1 MTQRSQALLL
11 AGALAACGVAQ
22 AQTAPAAA
30 PEPTPVHTFTGKVGL
45 YSEYEYRGISQTSE
59 KPALQLN
66 LDYAHA
72 SGFYIGTFLTNIKW
86 LKDTGDV
93 LGTPIDGDIEWDIY
107 GGYKWGFADGWT
119 LDVGYLRYEYPGSN
133 GVPNAFLKPNTDEVY
148 VGVAY
153 GPATLKYS
161 YGISEIFGVID
172 SKGSDYLE
180 LAVNY
185 PVMDKLTLNAL
196 VGHQRYSGV
205 QNGFNNSNFDYTVWK
220 LGATYDFGGG
230 FTAGAYWKD
239 TDADPQYFTFK
250 GKNWTKGRAVGFVAW
265 SF

>member
-1 MTQRSQALLL
+1 MTKLSRLL
-11 AGALAACGVAQ
+11 AASTLVSGAAFAQ
-22 AQTAPAAA
+22 SAPPPAS
-30 PEPTPVHTFTGKVGL
+30 PHTFTGKIAL
-45 YSEYEYRGISQTSE
+45 YSEYEYRGQSQTSE
-59 KPALQLN
+59 DPALQLT

-72 SGFYIGTFLTNIKW
+72 SGFYVGGFLTNIKW
-86 LKDTGDV
+86 LNDTGEV
-93 LGTPIDGDIEWDIY
+93 LGTPIDGDVELDIY

-133 GVPNAFLKPNTDEVY
+133 GVPGAFLKPNTDEVY
-148 VGVAY
+148 LGVSF

-161 YGISEIFGVID
+161 YGVSEIFGVID

-185 PVMDKLTLNAL
+185 PVMEKLTLNAL
-196 VGHQRYSGV
+196 VGHQRYAGT
-205 QNGFNNSNFDYTVWK
+205 QNGFDNSNFDYTVWK
-220 LGATYDFGGG
+220 LGATYDFGNG

-239 TDADPQYFTFK
+239 TDADPAYFTFL
-250 GKNWTKGRAVGFVAW
+250 GKEWTKGRAVGFVAW